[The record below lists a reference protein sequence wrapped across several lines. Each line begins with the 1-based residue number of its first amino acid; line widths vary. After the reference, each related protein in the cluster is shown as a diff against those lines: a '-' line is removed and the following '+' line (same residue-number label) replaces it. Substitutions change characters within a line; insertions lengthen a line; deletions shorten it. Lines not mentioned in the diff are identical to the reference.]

1 MSMKKILIVMAA
13 VMMAAIHMDAQSLAG
28 RAYYN
33 PNIMADAL
41 DSRLKDVDKKIEEAK
56 AKAVAKIEEER
67 GRKPTAAD
75 MAEIDKEMQELRA
88 KLEAA
93 KKCMTVKI
101 VMEFKSDKEAV
112 MKNDIKID
120 DDALKAVGVGWLQR
134 KTMKAALA
142 VAPSTEKYTYMV
154 NGDLIIMKSDSDQDT
169 LRMSNDGK
177 YLYGKFD
184 EETNF
189 KLTRTK

>member
-1 MSMKKILIVMAA
+1 MLVAA
-13 VMMAAIHMDAQSLAG
+13 AMMAAINVNAQNLVG

-41 DSRLKDVDKKIEEAK
+41 EERLKDVDNKVEEAR
-56 AKAVAKIEEER
+56 AKAIAKIEEEKK
-67 GRKPTAAD
+67 RKPTAAD
-75 MAEIDKEMQELRA
+75 MAEIDKQMQDLRI
-88 KLEAA
+88 KLEAV
-93 KKCMTVKI
+93 KKCMTIKI
-101 VMEFKSDKEAV
+101 TMEFKTDKEAV

-120 DDALKAVGVGWLQR
+120 DSALKNVGVGWLQR

-142 VAPSTEKYTYMV
+142 VAPSTEKYTYVV
-154 NGDLIIMKSDSDQDT
+154 NGDLIIVKNDSDQDT
-169 LRMSNDGK
+169 LRMSSDGN

-184 EETNF
+184 EKTNF